1 MNRFKRMFYAF
12 QGKGKAFTNSKYV
25 IEYAFTSGGTDYY
38 RFNDLFNMP
47 WKRGLEYSHSFE
59 ELQMRCD
66 KEYLLAHSK
75 MVNDLFSGEKFS
87 MEEAMKIKAA
97 NDQLRQ
103 RLNWI
108 VVPEHAYKLAS
119 IVFFDASENP
129 EVYDLKYNQEKIEKW
144 KENDDV
150 EAFFLRQ
157 PIRQLFP
164 FLEKLEGNF
173 PTYSRIISK
182 ADQGHWLNLYTK
194 FSQPIEPEDTAKP

>member
-1 MNRFKRMFYAF
+1 MNRLQRIVA
-12 QGKGKAFTNSKYV
+12 AFTGQGNHFKNSKYV

-38 RFNDLFNMP
+38 QFNDLFNMP

-75 MVNDLFSGEKFS
+75 LVNDLLSGNKIGLDEIV
-87 MEEAMKIKAA
+87 KIKAA
-97 NDQLRQ
+97 NDQMRQ
-103 RLNWI
+103 RLTWV

-119 IVFFDASENP
+119 IIFFDPSENP

-144 KENDDV
+144 KKNDDI

-157 PIRQLFP
+157 PVRLLFP
-164 FLEKLEGNF
+164 FLKSLGENF
-173 PTYSRIISK
+173 PTYSRIVEK
-182 ADQGHWLNLYTK
+182 ADQGHWLNLSTK
-194 FSQPIEPEDTAKP
+194 FSQPIEPEDIGKP